1 MLLQLLSSYF
11 LPFSLLLLFL
21 FLCYSSFVN
30 EKASKNQPPSPP
42 RLPIIGN
49 LHQIGYYRYR
59 SLQSLS
65 RKYGPLMLL
74 RFGSVPVLVVSS
86 AEAAREVMKT
96 QDLSFASRPKLS
108 IHRKLLYDTKD
119 VLFAPY
125 GEYWRQVRS
134 ICVVHLLSKKRVE
147 SFQYVREEETAVL
160 IQKIRKSCSSSSSV
174 VNLTELFMS
183 LTNNV
188 VCRIALGSKYSGEE
202 GGGKINELLARIV
215 ELMGM
220 NHVGDSIPW
229 LGWINWVN
237 GLDARVDKVAKEM
250 DKFLEG
256 VVQERIERNKRENH
270 DCGEEGQDFLDIL
283 LEIQRDNIAGA
294 PVHRDTV
301 KALIL
306 DMFGAG
312 IDTTFSALEW
322 TMAEIVKHPDV
333 MKKLQNEA
341 REVAKAKPDITESD
355 LDKLHYLKAVIKE
368 SLRIHCPVPLLAP
381 RESIQDANVMGY
393 HIKAGTQVII
403 NAWAIAR
410 DPSYWEDPEEF
421 RPERFMNPNSL
432 DFRGQN
438 FEYIPFGSG
447 RRGCAG
453 ISFAMHINELVLA
466 KLVNEFDFSLPGG
479 AGGESMDMSEA
490 IGITIKKK
498 IPLVVVATP
507 RFF

>member
-1 MLLQLLSSYF
+1 MLLLQLLSSYF
-11 LPFSLLLLFL
+11 LPFSLLLVFL

-65 RKYGPLMLL
+65 RKYGPVMLL
-74 RFGSVPVLVVSS
+74 HFGSMPVLVVSS

-134 ICVVHLLSKKRVE
+134 ICVVHLLSKKWVE

-160 IQKIRKSCSSSSSV
+160 IEKIRKSCSAAS
-174 VNLTELFMS
+174 LRDLFMS
-183 LTNNV
+183 VTNNV
-188 VCRIALGSKYSGEE
+188 MCRIALGSKYSGEE
-202 GGGKINELLARIV
+202 GGRKINELLARIV

-229 LGWINWVN
+229 LGWINWAN
-237 GLDARVDKVAKEM
+237 GLDAKADKVAKEM
-250 DKFLEG
+250 DEFLEG
-256 VVQERIERNKRENH
+256 VVQERIERDKRESH

-283 LEIQRDNIAGA
+283 LEIQKDNIAGA

-306 DMFGAG
+306 
-312 IDTTFSALEW
+312 
-322 TMAEIVKHPDV
+322 
-333 MKKLQNEA
+333 
-341 REVAKAKPDITESD
+341 
-355 LDKLHYLKAVIKE
+355 VIND
-368 SLRIHCPVPLLAP
+368 C
-381 RESIQDANVMGY
+381 
-393 HIKAGTQVII
+393 
-403 NAWAIAR
+403 
-410 DPSYWEDPEEF
+410 
-421 RPERFMNPNSL
+421 
-432 DFRGQN
+432 
-438 FEYIPFGSG
+438 
-447 RRGCAG
+447 
-453 ISFAMHINELVLA
+453 
-466 KLVNEFDFSLPGG
+466 
-479 AGGESMDMSEA
+479 
-490 IGITIKKK
+490 
-498 IPLVVVATP
+498 
-507 RFF
+507 